1 MIFEA
6 YFCCLILT
14 PAGVGLCDPKTLEAC
29 CIKMFEEKNMYFSQ
43 IVLELF
49 FAEDIFS

>member
-14 PAGVGLCDPKTLEAC
+14 PAGVGLCDP
-29 CIKMFEEKNMYFSQ
+29 KMFEEKNMYFSQ